1 MRVRDDLAQVV
12 ERVIQ
17 VVHPTPLTG
26 VDAQPGAHAVKRFL
40 PEPACHWLAH
50 PHIGRSVHIVCY
62 REVRFGVHFV
72 L

>member
-26 VDAQPGAHAVKRFL
+26 VDAQPGANTIKSFL
-40 PEPACHWLAH
+40 TALAA
-50 PHIGRSVHIVCY
+50 SVNNDN
-62 REVRFGVHFV
+62 
-72 L
+72 